1 MHLPVLPPVRP
12 MLARPAPQVP
22 EGRCYEPKWD
32 GFRTVVF
39 RDGDEIELGSRNERP
54 MTRYFPE
61 VVEAVRASLPP
72 RCVVDGEV
80 VLVDADT
87 GVLDFDRL
95 QLRLHPAA
103 SRVARLAAETPC
115 ALVVFDVL
123 ALGDEDLTGLPF
135 AQRRARL
142 EELLPVAPL
151 PLDGPVTGV
160 RLTPLTRDRDVAL
173 DWFDRLEGAGLD
185 GVVAKAEDL
194 TYQPDKRVMTK
205 VKHVRTLDCVV
216 AGYRPHTSGPDA
228 VGSLML
234 GLWDEHGGLDSLGV
248 IGALPMARRRA
259 LVDEL
264 APYVTDLAGHPWD
277 WGGAA
282 EGLTD
287 AQRRSFGSRWNA
299 GKSLAFV
306 PLRPELVV
314 EARYDFLDG
323 GRFRHTAQLSRWR
336 PDRDARSCTW
346 DQVERPEP
354 VDVRPFLAGGG

>member
-1 MHLPVLPPVRP
+1 MDLPVMPPVKP
-12 MLARPAPQVP
+12 MLARTAAEIPVGQL
-22 EGRCYEPKWD
+22 YEPKWD
-32 GFRTVVF
+32 GFRSVVF
-39 RDGDEIELGSRNERP
+39 RDGDEVEIGSRNEKP

-61 VVEAVRASLPP
+61 VVDAVRATLPP
-72 RCVVDGEV
+72 RCVVDGEIV
-80 VLVDADT
+80 IVDDQ
-87 GVLDFDRL
+87 GVLDFDAL

-103 SRVARLAAETPC
+103 SRVRLLSGQTPAAFVAFDLLALGDDDLTALPFAERRARLAA
-115 ALVVFDVL
+115 
-123 ALGDEDLTGLPF
+123 
-135 AQRRARL
+135 
-142 EELLPVAPL
+142 LLPVTEAGEL
-151 PLDGPVTGV
+151 PDRVH
-160 RLTPLTRDRDVAL
+160 LTPLTSDAEVAQ
-173 DWFDRLEGAGLD
+173 DWFVRLEGAGLD
-185 GVVAKAEDL
+185 GVIAKRPDL

-234 GLWDEHGGLDSLGV
+234 GLYDDTGRLDSLGV

-259 LVDEL
+259 LVTEL

-277 WGGAA
+277 WGGHA

-287 AQRRSFGSRWNA
+287 AQRKAFGSRWNA

-314 EARYDFLDG
+314 EARYDYLDG

-336 PDRDARSCTW
+336 PDREASSCTW
-346 DQVERPEP
+346 AQVERPTP
-354 VDVRPFLAGGG
+354 VDIRGVLGGS